1 MARNGI
7 GLFQHKNKPRNKR
20 YWCFGYKD
28 AQGVWREKSTGTLDK
43 KKAWE
48 EKQKFLDQLEAGSL
62 PTDMA
67 QWTLKAGIDD
77 YNAYRLVTAS
87 RKTAQC
93 ERGYLRTVVKVWGE
107 NRVLNSLQPL
117 DLERYQVTR
126 RASVAAR
133 TVNLELKTVRQLLKR
148 ANLWQRFAGR
158 YKELKLPP
166 RKPVKVLTPDQARQ
180 LWLKAQEKPK
190 WLVAFYCCVLA
201 HSTGLR
207 PIEIRHIRLGDVVLD
222 SEPYLRVGRSK
233 TEAGLRTIPL
243 NNGAVWALSWLIERA
258 KALGASDPEHFI
270 LPCNHSR
277 RTRDYDPLKGRKGYD
292 PTMPQGNWRKAWDAL
307 RKAAGL
313 ENYWFYHARH
323 SFITG
328 LALTRTPQ
336 SISMSLVGHRSQLV
350 HEIYKHIPQDPQ
362 REAVLATEAKA
373 QLFVPQV
380 TRNAS

>member
-7 GLFQHKNKPRNKR
+7 GIFQHKNKPRNKR
-20 YWCFGYKD
+20 YWCFAYKD
-28 AQGVWREKSTGTLDK
+28 AAGVWREKSTGKLDK
-43 KKAWE
+43 KEAWD
-48 EKQKFLDQLEAGSL
+48 EKQRFLEKLEAGSL

-67 QWTLKAGIDD
+67 RWTLKAAIDD
-77 YNAYRLVTAS
+77 YNPYRLVTAS

-107 NRVLNSLQPL
+107 NRVLNTLQPL

-126 RASVAAR
+126 RATVAAR

-148 ANLWQRFAGR
+148 ANLWQRFASR
-158 YKELKLPP
+158 YKELRLPP

-190 WLVAFYCCVLA
+190 WQVAFYCCVLA

-207 PIEIRHIRLGDVVLD
+207 PIEIRHLRLGDVVLND
-222 SEPYLRVGRSK
+222 APLLTVGRSK

-243 NNGAVWALSWLIERA
+243 NNGAVWALTWLIERA

-292 PTMPQGNWRKAWDAL
+292 PTMPQGSWRGAWHAL

-313 ENYWFYHARH
+313 ESYWFYHARH

-328 LALTRTPQ
+328 LALTRTSQ
-336 SISMSLVGHRSQLV
+336 SVSMSLVGHRSQLV

-373 QLFVPQV
+373 QLFPKQEVA
-380 TRNAS
+380 R

>member
-1 MARNGI
+1 MARDGI

-20 YWCFGYKD
+20 YWCFAYKD
-28 AQGVWREKSTGTLDK
+28 AQGVWREKSTGKLDK
-43 KKAWE
+43 KEAWD

-67 QWTLKAGIDD
+67 KWTLKKAIDD
-77 YNAYRLVTAS
+77 YNAYREVTAS

-93 ERGYLRTVVKVWGE
+93 ERGYLRTVLKVWDG
-107 NRVLNSLQPL
+107 NRVLNTLQPL

-126 RASVAAR
+126 RATVQAR

-180 LWLKAQEKPK
+180 LWLKAHDKPR
-190 WLVAFYCCVLA
+190 WQVAFYCCVLA

-207 PIEIRHIRLGDVVLD
+207 PIEIRHIRLGDVTLND
-222 SEPYLRVGRSK
+222 APYLRVGRSK

-243 NNGAVWALSWLIERA
+243 NNGAVWALTWLIARA
-258 KALGASDPEHFI
+258 KSLGASDLEHFI

-277 RTRDYDPLKGRKGYD
+277 RTRDYDPLKGCKGYD
-292 PTMPQGNWRKAWDAL
+292 PTIPQGSWRGAWDAL
-307 RKAAGL
+307 RTAAGL
-313 ENYWFYHARH
+313 KNYWFYHARH

-362 REAVLATEAKA
+362 REAVLASEAYG
-373 QLFVPQV
+373 QLFTV
-380 TRNAS
+380 TPA